1 MNEDRWRGASPEL
14 VQSARELR
22 RSMTPAEKILW
33 QAIRNLNALGC
44 RVRRQHPIG
53 PYFADFACLSKRFV
67 VELDGD
73 YHDQVCAEDLS
84 RQKHLES
91 MGWRVIRFS
100 NDDVLEDVEAV
111 TRAIATQ
118 LGLVY
123 SLCRRKPDGSG
134 MVNSK
139 SPTRS
144 HYSRPLPQAGEVTL
158 CVSRLLNAG
167 TSHRFRSFLNNNGA
181 MSLR

>member
-1 MNEDRWRGASPEL
+1 MSNYDPINRAKKLRANQTKAESLLWEL
-14 VQSARELR
+14 V
-22 RSMTPAEKILW
+22 RSSQLCGLKI
-33 QAIRNLNALGC
+33 
-44 RVRRQHPIG
+44 RRQHPIG

-144 HYSRPLPQAGEVTL
+144 HYSRP
-158 CVSRLLNAG
+158 
-167 TSHRFRSFLNNNGA
+167 SHREG
-181 MSLR
+181 